1 MNLDIIEENLSQKK
15 VLVTGATGFIGSHLV
30 ERLVDL
36 NAQVTAIGPSL
47 GWRSTVSNLVQ
58 KRRVRFIKLRAFWSP
73 AITERLKSAILGMD
87 YVIHLAYVIPRGK
100 KPLERAID
108 DIRRNVLG
116 TMQFMQSLPSSVL
129 RICFAS
135 STMVYGSNPPLP
147 VSETD
152 YVHPMCIYS
161 SGKLAAENYMQ
172 VYAKENGISTV
183 ILRYA
188 TVYGPMETVSRAIP
202 NFIRCV
208 LAGEP
213 PVIYGKG
220 DDICDYVH
228 VNDVVEAT
236 LLALSQD
243 IGKVQVVNV
252 ASGKGYTTRDIA
264 ERIIKLTGKCI
275 KPTHIQANHVT
286 KRIVCDITRACSIL
300 GYKPDVELNHGLM
313 DEIKFFS
320 DNPRLWRGK

>member
-1 MNLDIIEENLSQKK
+1 MNLDMIEENLSQKK

-30 ERLVDL
+30 ERLVSL
-36 NAQVTAIGPSL
+36 NAQVTAMGPSL
-47 GWRSTVSNLVQ
+47 GWRSTVKNLVQ
-58 KRRVRFIKLRAFWSP
+58 KRRVRFVKLRAFWSP
-73 AITERLKSAILGMD
+73 AVIERVRSAIQGTD
-87 YVIHLAYVIPRGK
+87 YVIHLAYVVPGGK
-100 KPLERAID
+100 SPLEKAVD

-116 TMQFMQSLPSSVL
+116 TMQFMQSLPASVL
-129 RICFAS
+129 KICFAS

-152 YVHPMCIYS
+152 CVHPMCIYS
-161 SGKLAAENYMQ
+161 SGKFAAENYLQ
-172 VYAKENGISTV
+172 IHAKENGISTV

-188 TVYGPMETVSRAIP
+188 TVYGSMETVPRAIP

-208 LAGEP
+208 MAGKP

-220 DDICDYVH
+220 DDMCDYVH

-236 LLALSQD
+236 LLALAKD
-243 IGKVQVVNV
+243 IGSLQVINV
-252 ASGKGYTTRDIA
+252 GSGKGYTTRDIA
-264 ERIIKLTGKCI
+264 ERILKLTGKRI

-286 KRIVCDITRACSIL
+286 KRIVCDITHASNIL
-300 GYKPDVELNHGLM
+300 GYKPDVELDHGLM

-320 DNPRLWRGK
+320 DNPKFWRGK